1 MITDD
6 IKSLS
11 KGKLKV
17 TAQDDIIN
25 NSGELRRVRTLS
37 FKMKLS
43 AKYFGY
49 KLTQWQKMLTLKYN
63 NLLEWCQIV
72 YKPPE
77 SENVMLLHYGF
88 FCT

>member
-1 MITDD
+1 
-6 IKSLS
+6 
-11 KGKLKV
+11 
-17 TAQDDIIN
+17 
-25 NSGELRRVRTLS
+25 
-37 FKMKLS
+37 MKLS

-49 KLTQWQKMLTLKYN
+49 KLTQWQKKLTLKYN

>member
-1 MITDD
+1 
-6 IKSLS
+6 
-11 KGKLKV
+11 
-17 TAQDDIIN
+17 
-25 NSGELRRVRTLS
+25 
-37 FKMKLS
+37 MKLS

-49 KLTQWQKMLTLKYN
+49 KLTQWQKKLTLKYN

-88 FCT
+88 FCI